1 MATSG
6 GPNITKEGLVLSLDA
21 ASSKSFKGEPTRNYT
36 KDNLWGGD
44 GTNQSFAVKGWRL
57 ISDDALKYNKM
68 DTVLWT
74 PGISLNCYLNG
85 ADRLYFDEVSTVWT
99 FSCYIKR
106 EDGGILSNSTI
117 GVYIYN
123 MGSNTG
129 NGVIEN
135 VGNGWYRVSR
145 TVTGD
150 SNYVSLVGFYN
161 FITGYKYYLSGWQ
174 LEKKAYP
181 TAVLLTNTTRG
192 TNVTTGG
199 GWIDRSGSNN
209 HGELVNG
216 ITYDNDG
223 SLLFDGVNDRVIVS
237 NNSSL
242 NVDKFTLSFV
252 VYPKSS
258 SIKEMVIRHSNETS
272 GIGPFEVYQ
281 SGLSIYVRHNGAS
294 IGGISN
300 GLILNKWNYI
310 QLTYNKQYM
319 RLYLNGVKSMEV
331 SRNVATNSSIGP
343 LCIGGYYDGSYSFD
357 GKIASVSLINTDLT
371 EQQILQ
377 NFNATKS
384 RFGL

>member
-44 GTNQSFAVKGWRL
+44 GTNQSFAVKGWQL

-74 PGISLNCYLNG
+74 PGSSLNCYLNG
-85 ADRLYFDEVSTVWT
+85 AARLYFDEVSTVWT

-145 TVTGD
+145 TVTGA

-161 FITGYKYYLSGWQ
+161 FIAGYKYYLSGWQ

-192 TNVTTGG
+192 TSVTTGG

-258 SIKEMVIRHSNETS
+258 STKEMVIRHSNETS

-281 SGLSIYVRHNGAS
+281 GGLSIYVRHNGAS
-294 IGGISN
+294 IGSISN

-384 RFGL
+384 RFDL

>member
-1 MATSG
+1 MASIG
-6 GPNITKEGLVLSLDA
+6 GPNIIEDGLVLYLDA
-21 ASSKSFKGEPTRNYT
+21 ANAKSYPGS
-36 KDNLWGGD
+36 
-44 GTNQSFAVKGWRL
+44 GTTW
-57 ISDDALKYNKM
+57 SDLS
-68 DTVLWT
+68 
-74 PGISLNCYLNG
+74 GNG
-85 ADRLYFDEVSTVWT
+85 NNGTLTNGPT
-99 FSCYIKR
+99 FSS
-106 EDGGILSNSTI
+106 ENNGTI
-117 GVYIYN
+117 
-123 MGSNTG
+123 
-129 NGVIEN
+129 
-135 VGNGWYRVSR
+135 
-145 TVTGD
+145 
-150 SNYVSLVGFYN
+150 
-161 FITGYKYYLSGWQ
+161 
-174 LEKKAYP
+174 
-181 TAVLLTNTTRG
+181 VL
-192 TNVTTGG
+192 
-199 GWIDRSGSNN
+199 
-209 HGELVNG
+209 
-216 ITYDNDG
+216 
-223 SLLFDGVNDRVIVS
+223 DGVNDRVIVS

-258 SIKEMVIRHSNETS
+258 STKEMVIRHSNETS
-272 GIGPFEVYQ
+272 GVGPFEVYQ

-384 RFGL
+384 RFDL